1 MSDINKTVI
10 LDVKLDTGQSLSDA
24 AKLRDELIALKEAQK
39 ANKRETQEQKDL
51 YEAQGASIK
60 SVQERLNLLTQAVK
74 NQETAV
80 KSNNGSFN
88 QLQASLKVGEATLK
102 ALTGTMKRNADG
114 TIELTREYFDQKKQ
128 VDEAK
133 NALLLFNAG
142 IAQGNLNV
150 GNYDNTLAGMRQKLA
165 DLQVVLDNTDVNS
178 EQYAELNKQFQDV
191 SFNAQVAGGKID
203 SMGEKVAKNK
213 VKDSFNDMQSAAV
226 ATTAAIG
233 VLSLAVGTD
242 TKAGENLR
250 KITVALTLAQTAL
263 TIARSKDDIVGA
275 AQIIKNKA
283 LTASQWLYT
292 TAVGATTGALK
303 VFRTALLTTGIG
315 AVVAGLVLLISKMG
329 LFKSGAEDSAEAQQ
343 KLNEQLEK
351 TNAELDKLA
360 ESTADVGGRYKRLIA
375 LAEAQGASEGELY
388 ELRKKALIQQK
399 EAIEVAQGVA
409 ASGDEIVKL
418 NERLLDTENDL
429 KILDAEYAK
438 QRIENSKE
446 ATEKKKAELER
457 LSDMMDDYYNR
468 LIDEEQ
474 KYRDSLDMTAW
485 EYYQNLLKIQE
496 DVKNQSTK
504 IYDDMGEEIVTST
517 EGTYDDLS
525 DVFKGYIKDK
535 KEDLLQEQADQV
547 EIISNTAEAVGK
559 IFADSLTQTGLDL
572 KKFSKGVITLILDE
586 LEKTLLAAQVQ
597 ILAKELASKSFAG
610 IATAAIQIGLITAA
624 FESVKALINRDS
636 KAEFYEGGYTG
647 DGNPRSESKALGAKD
662 YVYHKDEY
670 VVPSKV
676 LNDPQGAKLVMALES
691 MRVSN
696 PIKIGGIGK
705 ADGGFAS
712 SMSRVTGL
720 TAQDLSKVKIVTV
733 ISEVKDALNKVE
745 ISEGVGSL

>member
-24 AKLRDELIALKEAQK
+24 AKLRDELIALREAQK

-191 SFNAQVAGGKID
+191 SFNAQVAAGKID

-213 VKDSFNDMQSAAV
+213 VKDSFNDMQSAAI

-263 TIARSKDDIVGA
+263 TIARSKDDIIGA
-275 AQIIKNKA
+275 AQLIKNKA

-315 AVVAGLVLLISKMG
+315 AVIAGLVLLISKMG

-446 ATEKKKAELER
+446 ATEKKKAELR
-457 LSDMMDDYYNR
+457 
-468 LIDEEQ
+468 
-474 KYRDSLDMTAW
+474 
-485 EYYQNLLKIQE
+485 
-496 DVKNQSTK
+496 
-504 IYDDMGEEIVTST
+504 
-517 EGTYDDLS
+517 
-525 DVFKGYIKDK
+525 
-535 KEDLLQEQADQV
+535 
-547 EIISNTAEAVGK
+547 
-559 IFADSLTQTGLDL
+559 
-572 KKFSKGVITLILDE
+572 
-586 LEKTLLAAQVQ
+586 
-597 ILAKELASKSFAG
+597 
-610 IATAAIQIGLITAA
+610 
-624 FESVKALINRDS
+624 
-636 KAEFYEGGYTG
+636 
-647 DGNPRSESKALGAKD
+647 
-662 YVYHKDEY
+662 
-670 VVPSKV
+670 
-676 LNDPQGAKLVMALES
+676 
-691 MRVSN
+691 
-696 PIKIGGIGK
+696 
-705 ADGGFAS
+705 
-712 SMSRVTGL
+712 
-720 TAQDLSKVKIVTV
+720 
-733 ISEVKDALNKVE
+733 
-745 ISEGVGSL
+745 